1 MSVPQ
6 RIAITG
12 ASGLIGT
19 ALVGH
24 LKSEGHTVQRFVRRP
39 VVAPDEIQWDP
50 KTGYVDIE
58 ALRGVDAI
66 IHLAGVGVG
75 DKRWSKKYKS
85 EILNSRLLG
94 TTAIAHAVNEVKA
107 QILNSRLLGTEA
119 IAKAVA
125 EVKPQVFISASA
137 IGWYGESGNRA
148 VVESDRVGDDFLAA
162 VCREWE
168 GAADLVTDVRTV
180 KIRTGL
186 VLDPTGGALGKMLP
200 LFRFGLGGKLGNGKQ
215 WWSWITLHDVIR
227 AITFLLEN
235 KVSGPVNLTSPNPV
249 TNQEFT
255 SALARAMHRP
265 ALFPAP
271 AIALK
276 VALGGFSSE
285 ILGSKKVAPQ
295 VLTDAGFTWDYP
307 HITNALTALIQE

>member
-12 ASGLIGT
+12 ASGLIGS

-24 LKSEGHTVQRFVRRP
+24 LKSEGHTVQRLVRRAT
-39 VVAPDEIQWDP
+39 VAPDEIQWDP

-58 ALRGVDAI
+58 ALRGVDAV

-75 DKRWSKKYKS
+75 DKRWTKRYKS

-94 TTAIAHAVNEVKA
+94 TTAIAN
-107 QILNSRLLGTEA
+107 
-119 IAKAVA
+119 AVA

-137 IGWYGESGNRA
+137 VGWYGDSGNRA
-148 VVESDRVGDDFLAA
+148 VVESDSVGNDFLAA

-168 GAADLVTDVRTV
+168 GAADLAGDVRTV
-180 KIRTGL
+180 KLRTGL
-186 VLDPTGGALGKMLP
+186 VLDPTGGALGRMLP
-200 LFRFGLGGKLGNGKQ
+200 LFRFGLGGKLGSGKQ
-215 WWSWITLHDVIR
+215 WWSWITLHDVVR
-227 AITFLLEN
+227 AIVFALEHPIA
-235 KVSGPVNLTSPNPV
+235 GPVNLTTPNPV

-255 SALARAMHRP
+255 AALARAMNRP

-276 VALGGFSSE
+276 IALGGFASE
-285 ILGSKKVAPQ
+285 VLGSKKVMPNA
-295 VLTDAGFTWDYP
+295 LSDAGFVWDYP
-307 HITNALTALIQE
+307 HITNALTALIDQ

>member
-1 MSVPQ
+1 MPVPQ

-12 ASGLIGT
+12 ASGLIGS

-24 LKSEGHTVQRFVRRP
+24 LKSEGHTVQRLVRRAT
-39 VVAPDEIQWDP
+39 VSPDEIQWDP

-58 ALRGVDAI
+58 ALRGVDAV

-75 DKRWSKKYKS
+75 DKRWSKRYKA

-94 TTAIAHAVNEVKA
+94 TTAIAN
-107 QILNSRLLGTEA
+107 
-119 IAKAVA
+119 AVA

-137 IGWYGESGNRA
+137 IGWYGDSGNRA
-148 VVESDRVGDDFLAA
+148 VVESDSAGNDFLAA

-168 GAADLVTDVRTV
+168 AAADLASGVRTV

-186 VLDPTGGALGKMLP
+186 VLDPTGGALGRMLP
-200 LFRFGLGGKLGNGKQ
+200 LFKFGLGGKLGSGKQ
-215 WWSWITLHDVIR
+215 WWSWITLHDVVR
-227 AITFLLEN
+227 AIEFALVN
-235 KVSGPVNLTSPNPV
+235 PISGPINLTTPNPV

-255 SALARAMHRP
+255 AALARAMKRP

-276 VALGGFSSE
+276 IALGGFSSE
-285 ILGSKKVAPQ
+285 ILGSKKVLPNA
-295 VLTDAGFTWDYP
+295 LSEAGFVWDYP
-307 HITNALTALIQE
+307 HITNALTALIDQ

>member
-75 DKRWSKKYKS
+75 DKRWSKKYKA

-94 TTAIAHAVNEVKA
+94 TTAIANAVNEVKA
-107 QILNSRLLGTEA
+107 
-119 IAKAVA
+119 
-125 EVKPQVFISASA
+125 QVFISASA

-148 VVESDRVGDDFLAA
+148 VIESDRAGDDFLAA

-168 GAADLVTDVRTV
+168 GAADLALGTRVV

-186 VLDPTGGALGKMLP
+186 VLDPTGGALGRMLP
-200 LFRFGLGGKLGNGKQ
+200 LFRLGLGGKLGNGKQ
-215 WWSWITLHDVIR
+215 WWSWITLHDQIR

-235 KVSGPVNLTSPNPV
+235 NISGPVNITSPNPV

-276 VALGGFSSE
+276 IALGGFSSE
-285 ILGSKKVAPQ
+285 ILGSKKVIPHA
-295 VLTDAGFTWDYP
+295 LTEAGFNWDYP
-307 HITNALTALIQE
+307 HITSALTALIPE

>member
-1 MSVPQ
+1 MSAHQ

-24 LKSEGHTVQRFVRRP
+24 LKAEGHTVQRLVRRA

-50 KTGYVDIE
+50 QTGYVDTE
-58 ALRGVDAI
+58 ALRGVDVV

-94 TTAIAHAVNEVKA
+94 TTAIA
-107 QILNSRLLGTEA
+107 
-119 IAKAVA
+119 KAVA
-125 EVKPQVFISASA
+125 EVQPQLFISASA

-168 GAADLVTDVRTV
+168 AAADLAGSVRTV

-200 LFRFGLGGKLGNGKQ
+200 LFRLGLGGKLGSGKQ

-227 AITFLLEN
+227 A
-235 KVSGPVNLTSPNPV
+235 VSYIIESKIEGPVNLTAPNPV

-255 SALARAMHRP
+255 SALARAMRRP

-271 AIALK
+271 AIGLK
-276 VALGGFSSE
+276 IALGGFSSE
-285 ILGSKKVAPQ
+285 ILGSKKVIPQ
-295 VLTDAGFTWDYP
+295 VLTDSGFTWDYP
-307 HITNALTALIQE
+307 HVTSALSALIEE

>member
-1 MSVPQ
+1 VITPQ

-12 ASGLIGT
+12 ASGLIGS

-24 LKSEGHTVQRFVRRP
+24 LKSEGHTVQRLVRRTP
-39 VVAPDEIQWDP
+39 VAPDEVQWDP
-50 KTGYVDIE
+50 KTGYVDLE

-66 IHLAGVGVG
+66 IHLAGAGVG
-75 DKRWSKKYKS
+75 DKRWNKKYKA
-85 EILNSRLLG
+85 EILNSRLMG
-94 TTAIAHAVNEVKA
+94 TTTIAHAV
-107 QILNSRLLGTEA
+107 TELS
-119 IAKAVA
+119 
-125 EVKPQVFISASA
+125 PQVFISASA

-148 VVESDRVGDDFLAA
+148 VVESDKCGDDFLAA

-168 GAADLVTDVRTV
+168 AAADLATNTRTV

-215 WWSWITLHDVIR
+215 WWSWITLHDLIR
-227 AITFLLEN
+227 AISFLLEN
-235 KVSGPVNLTSPNPV
+235 NISGPVNLTAPNPV

-255 SALARAMHRP
+255 SALARALHRP

-271 AIALK
+271 AIGLK

-285 ILGSKKVAPQ
+285 ILGSKKVVPQ
-295 VLTDAGFTWDYP
+295 VLTEAGFEWDYP
-307 HITNALTALIQE
+307 HITNALTALVSE